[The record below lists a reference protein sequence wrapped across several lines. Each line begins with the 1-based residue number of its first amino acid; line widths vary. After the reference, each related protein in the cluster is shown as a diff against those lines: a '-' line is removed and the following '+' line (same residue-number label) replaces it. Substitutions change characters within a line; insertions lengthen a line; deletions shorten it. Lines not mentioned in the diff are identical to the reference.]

1 MRTAREQ
8 HWVLT
13 REQARGFGKSD
24 AAVGRNVR
32 SGKWRCLHTGVF
44 AVWPSSEPWLQKLMA
59 ACLSAGPVAVA
70 SHRAAAVLHGF
81 DGITNRPIEI
91 TTTRSYRPR
100 QGVICH
106 RAIELTPRDVRRVRG
121 IPVTEVDRTL
131 IDLASVLDED
141 RLEEATESALR
152 AGKTHISRLR
162 RRFDEIGGR
171 GRSGSEKL
179 GRVLESLDGSE
190 RPSGSVLETR
200 LRRVIRRGGL
210 PNPVGQFAVL
220 GGRYFIDFA
229 YPGHLVGIEAEGYDP
244 HGVRERW
251 SDDRERRNVL
261 TNLGWRILHFTWD
274 QIVDE
279 PERVVRTI
287 RDALIGPPLLRD
299 VRFSNTT

>member
-1 MRTAREQ
+1 M
-8 HWVLT
+8 
-13 REQARGFGKSD
+13 
-24 AAVGRNVR
+24 
-32 SGKWRCLHTGVF
+32 
-44 AVWPSSEPWLQKLMA
+44 
-59 ACLSAGPVAVA
+59 
-70 SHRAAAVLHGF
+70 
-81 DGITNRPIEI
+81 
-91 TTTRSYRPR
+91 
-100 QGVICH
+100 ICH

-152 AGKTHISRLR
+152 AGKTHIFRLR
-162 RRFDEIGGR
+162 RRFAEIGGR
-171 GRSGSEKL
+171 GRSGSGKL

-210 PNPVGQFAVL
+210 PNPVSQFPVL
-220 GGRYFIDFA
+220 DGRYFIDFA

-251 SDDRERRNVL
+251 SNDRDRRNVL

-279 PERVVRTI
+279 PERVVATVRE
-287 RDALIGPPLLRD
+287 ALIGPPLLRD